1 MLESVATFA
10 RESRL
15 GQDTNSQRRR
25 LSRGAEASL
34 GLRAWCQMG
43 DSLERCALRRGGRRV
58 VGCLGRTEGLVS
70 HGTGRVREEERIQ
83 LGEVYMQ
90 GNGSGSFAQGKQGRT
105 DTNPVRPRRQRSRSR
120 GCSSLAAPWCSS
132 VQGRS
137 LVWDGSRQ
145 MRAVVG
151 NVGVQGREY
160 KGTDSRLTDYR
171 LPEGAGG
178 TGERQAIAPYYTCDH
193 RTGSLIAECVDFALP
208 A

>member
-1 MLESVATFA
+1 
-10 RESRL
+10 
-15 GQDTNSQRRR
+15 
-25 LSRGAEASL
+25 
-34 GLRAWCQMG
+34 
-43 DSLERCALRRGGRRV
+43 
-58 VGCLGRTEGLVS
+58 
-70 HGTGRVREEERIQ
+70 
-83 LGEVYMQ
+83 MQ
-90 GNGSGSFAQGKQGRT
+90 GNASGSLAQGKQGRT

-171 LPEGAGG
+171 LPEG
-178 TGERQAIAPYYTCDH
+178 GEALASDKPLH
-193 RTGSLIAECVDFALP
+193 RIIRVTIGLEV
-208 A
+208 